1 MFLQFY
7 TWIKKGV
14 GVLKYLLLI
23 FPCLLV
29 ADVINGLSFKTEHLY
44 VTLLFTIQTFWQGY
58 SGIRH
63 WMINLCTCSIMYI
76 MTLKSLSTANLNQRI
91 KYYPRFAS
99 LKSYQTFIKSIIY
112 SPLFSHSL
120 YFWYRHPLSTKSGP

>member
-1 MFLQFY
+1 MF
-7 TWIKKGV
+7 
-14 GVLKYLLLI
+14 
-23 FPCLLV
+23 
-29 ADVINGLSFKTEHLY
+29 
-44 VTLLFTIQTFWQGY
+44 FTILQLDKEKSRSIKVSSIDVSLSPWCRCYQWFKFQDWTSLCDITIYNSNIWQGY
-58 SGIRH
+58 YGIRH
-63 WMINLCTCSIMYI
+63 WMIKWSTCPIMYI

-120 YFWYRHPLSTKSGP
+120 YFWYPHPLSTKSGP